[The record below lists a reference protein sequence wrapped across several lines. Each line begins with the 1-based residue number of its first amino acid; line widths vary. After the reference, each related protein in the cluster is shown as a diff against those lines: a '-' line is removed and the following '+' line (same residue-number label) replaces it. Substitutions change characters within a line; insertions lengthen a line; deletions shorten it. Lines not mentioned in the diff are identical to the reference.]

1 VNKRYL
7 TPDGQLI
14 KSIVKVYLSE
24 DEKYYS
30 AEIGNVEYYDMY
42 KIKDILSLLPKE
54 YKKENFLLKHPE
66 LNIEENIVSYTLYDE
81 TNPWEDFSID
91 YEIKEGKLVYITC
104 WEWNKI
110 SKLYEEIDIQIK
122 IKNFDIIKV
131 IEVED

>member
-1 VNKRYL
+1 MNKRYL

>member
-7 TPDGQLI
+7 TPDGQLV

-30 AEIGNVEYYDMY
+30 AEINNVEYYDMY
-42 KIKDILSLLPKE
+42 KVKDILTLVSKE
-54 YKKENFLLKHPE
+54 VKKESFLLKHPE
-66 LNIEENIVSYTLYDE
+66 LNVTDNIVSYTLYDE

-110 SKLYEEIDIQIK
+110 TKLYEEIDIQIK
-122 IKNFDIIKV
+122 IKDFDLIKV
-131 IEVED
+131 IELED